1 MIFSRLADIV
11 VKRHLAVVIIWL
23 IILSISIPLVLNPG
37 DIISYQET
45 EFLDDSYESQRAS
58 AVIGEQFPSDSSN
71 SSSMV
76 LVVLD
81 DNLTT
86 PAKRDM
92 ILQLESDIKN
102 DQDLKYFGSTTSIY
116 DVYEMALES
125 TIGPLAPNMTMA
137 EEQSNLSLQM
147 LFGIPDNYAMAY
159 DSMVMTVPFGYF
171 AAFEGVNGAAQMLFG
186 IPAAYLQNYLTNANN
201 NATAYAITRAMVDGM
216 ASTLDPMNATNLELY
231 YSNFTDH
238 WNHSFNVNPQV
249 WLMSAIGAT
258 VNSFV
263 TNPYMPPEYVSILT
277 TVYENLTLINFM
289 NPMNQ
294 SKVAYDVAV
303 LGFAA
308 YTNGSVPLPYIQSIY
323 GVVDNDWRQT
333 FTPYPTL
340 NVSDRS
346 MIVMGGLSVSVGYM
360 QQASDITRFV
370 MLANFA
376 PYMGDPLSA
385 AFSTTL
391 LNKTYDAWD
400 SSITNYTVKATSLRL
415 QESLKPIHENF
426 TAAIQVMGIV
436 PGEQMMLINDLTV
449 SGGSFGL
456 SNYTNSTV
464 FHQFTLDMFGEMS
477 EITNMTFLQ
486 EVYDLGENASDA
498 NITSL
503 AWKVVREGTVG
514 NYPINLPAGVSRSLL
529 GKNWTSMLVMVSFTK
544 SASFMEADNSKPIE
558 ANVKVVRSIVI
569 GTEANNPGLTI
580 YVTGQVPLN
589 SDMSSITDNDLQ
601 LIEPIT
607 ITLVLV
613 LMGIFF
619 RSILGPVIPLASI
632 GVALGISQAAVVVI
646 ATLVGNVH
654 YIVQI
659 MIIPILFGVGTDYSI
674 FILARYREELLKGV
688 KREDAMRTSIT
699 WAGESI
705 ATSGATVIIAFSAF
719 SLSSFSMM
727 SSMGIVLSLAVLI
740 ALLVSLTLVPAVALL
755 FKGKIF
761 WPISGDKWDRFRER
775 YNQKRK
781 DKLGGYFRK
790 AAKFS
795 IKHAVPVFVVAILI
809 SIPATYI
816 YFTGATSF
824 DFINGM
830 GQTESVEGL
839 NAMSDSFGAGRISPT
854 QVVITFQ
861 DPVVMSNGNF
871 SQSILNTIEN
881 VSQSMLSVNDNVL
894 EINGPSRPNGE
905 YVNYTNI
912 SSLPMSE
919 QVSVVMQMESYVGE
933 DNKTVVID
941 VIYREEPLTPLSMDT
956 TRELRTELADT
967 SGDPNLVGAVILVG
981 GESAAIVDVN
991 NITSSEFSNMELF
1004 VMIGIFIVLL
1014 IVLGS
1019 VILPLFAILSIG
1031 LSISWTLGVTVLL
1044 FDNLLGTP
1052 VLWIL
1057 PIMLFVILMGLGM
1070 DYNIFILTRIREEAH
1085 KTKNHEHAIIEAA
1098 DRTGGI
1104 ITACALIMAG
1114 AFGSMMISSTTMLQE
1129 FGFALSFAVLL
1140 DAMVV
1145 RTYLT
1150 PAMLKILGPKWTWYG
1165 PKFLRRLES
1174 EKISSEKFEDK
1185 EF

>member
-1 MIFSRLADIV
+1 MIFSRLAAIV

-76 LVVLD
+76 LVILD

-116 DVYEMALES
+116 DVYEMALEG
-125 TIGPLAPNMTMA
+125 TIAPLAPNMTMA

-147 LFGIPDNYAMAY
+147 LFGIPDNYFSTYYGINMTASLVYGVPNSYLLNYMASSNSSTAYNWTKANVSMMAMF
-159 DSMVMTVPFGYF
+159 DP
-171 AAFEGVNGAAQMLFG
+171 VNGPFLSQYYETFSQFWNFSSTPLPSQAMQRMNESIDNTVQAMITSLPIQFKMMLW
-186 IPAAYLQNYLTNANN
+186 A
-201 NATAYAITRAMVDGM
+201 
-216 ASTLDPMNATNLELY
+216 
-231 YSNFTDH
+231 
-238 WNHSFNVNPQV
+238 VN
-249 WLMSAIGAT
+249 G
-258 VNSFV
+258 
-263 TNPYMPPEYVSILT
+263 
-277 TVYENLTLINFM
+277 NLTSTDFLNPLNLSDVTFKVMNDALAPFMTDPISAVFGNTILNITHDAWNSSIN
-289 NPMNQ
+289 
-294 SKVAYDVAV
+294 
-303 LGFAA
+303 AA
-308 YTNGSVPLPYIQSIY
+308 P
-323 GVVDNDWRQT
+323 
-333 FTPYPTL
+333 
-340 NVSDRS
+340 S
-346 MIVMGGLSVSVGYM
+346 MSSSARL
-360 QQASDITRFV
+360 QA
-370 MLANFA
+370 
-376 PYMGDPLSA
+376 
-385 AFSTTL
+385 TL
-391 LNKTYDAWD
+391 L
-400 SSITNYTVKATSLRL
+400 
-415 QESLKPIHENF
+415 PIQENF
-426 TAAIQVMGIV
+426 TVAIQAAGIV
-436 PGEQMMLINDLTV
+436 PANQIALLSELTV
-449 SGGSFGL
+449 SGGNFGL

-464 FHQFTLDMFGEMS
+464 LHQFILDMFGEMS
-477 EITNMTFLQ
+477 EITNKTFLQ

-544 SASFMEADNSKPIE
+544 SADFMEADNSKPIE
-558 ANVKVVRSIVI
+558 ANVKIVRSIVS
-569 GTEANNPGLTI
+569 GTEADNPGLTI

-727 SSMGIVLSLAVLI
+727 SSMGMVLSLAVLI

-755 FKGKIF
+755 FKDKIF
-761 WPISGDKWDRFRER
+761 WPISGDKCDRFRER

-795 IKHAVPVFVVAILI
+795 IKHAVPVFVTAILI

-861 DPVVMSNGNF
+861 DPVIMSNGNF
-871 SQSILNTIEN
+871 SQSLLNTIEN
-881 VSQSMLSVNDNVL
+881 VSQSIFSVNDNIL

-912 SSLPMSE
+912 PSLPMSE
-919 QVSVVMQMESYVGE
+919 QISVVMQMESYVGE